1 MIMAR
6 FLHRFFS
13 ELRRKSNVWILA
25 VCFFAGLVLGIR
37 ASHEAGLS
45 FPLMRGALK
54 STVSI
59 VRLLSILLL
68 PFLFSA
74 IAVFLSKPWML
85 IVIAFCKTAVF
96 ALVSFMML
104 LTFGSAGWMMRGM
117 VMFADICTLPFFFGF
132 CWRHL
137 DKNICVSSSSG
148 IYLIALLLICGFDI
162 YGISPFLTKVL
173 HS

>member
-74 IAVFLSKPWML
+74 LAVYFSKPKL
-85 IVIAFCKTAVF
+85 LYGIAFLKAFVF
-96 ALVSFMML
+96 AFI
-104 LTFGSAGWMMRGM
+104 SAGISAGFGGAGWLIRWLL
-117 VMFADICTLPFFFGF
+117 MFSDSLCLP
-132 CWRHL
+132 
-137 DKNICVSSSSG
+137 V
-148 IYLIALLLICGFDI
+148 LLLYWLRHIPGRRRFQTADTMILAGCIGLVGLLDHRLI
-162 YGISPFLTKVL
+162 MPLLQGI
-173 HS
+173 

>member
-1 MIMAR
+1 MN
-6 FLHRFFS
+6 FTVS
-13 ELRRKSNVWILA
+13 ESSFTYRL
-25 VCFFAGLVLGIR
+25 FFAVFWISGLILGVVTALYIDEALFVPFR
-37 ASHEAGLS
+37 AMVCRPAPMIS
-45 FPLMRGALK
+45 LMLTTG
-54 STVSI
+54 
-59 VRLLSILLL
+59 L